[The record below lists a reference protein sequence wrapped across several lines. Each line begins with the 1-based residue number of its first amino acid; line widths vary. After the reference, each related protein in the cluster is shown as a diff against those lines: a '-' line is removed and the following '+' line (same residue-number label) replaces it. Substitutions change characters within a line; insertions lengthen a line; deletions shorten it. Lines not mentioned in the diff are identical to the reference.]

1 MIAYGPPYN
10 ERERHSGTFFIK
22 STSYCVNYL
31 KCLLVMLIYFY
42 SAGCWSYVGRTGNSQ
57 VINLGSAGCWT
68 QGIVAH
74 EIGKLFGLV
83 SVYSFFFYYYYYY
96 FPYVLSLSFCLLG
109 VFTGCFSCCFSYTF
123 FPFFVKICFYFYLYI
138 F

>member
-1 MIAYGPPYN
+1 MPPRN
-10 ERERHSGTFFIK
+10 
-22 STSYCVNYL
+22 VNL
-31 KCLLVMLIYFY
+31 FY

-83 SVYSFFFYYYYYY
+83 SVYSFFFYYYYY
-96 FPYVLSLSFCLLG
+96 FPCVLSLSFVCSGCLLVASRA
-109 VFTGCFSCCFSYTF
+109 VFLIHFSLFLLRSVFIFICIYFRNVISYKRLRTSSTDISKDLAKF
-123 FPFFVKICFYFYLYI
+123 
-138 F
+138 

>member
-1 MIAYGPPYN
+1 MPS
-10 ERERHSGTFFIK
+10 RD
-22 STSYCVNYL
+22 VNL
-31 KCLLVMLIYFY
+31 FY

-83 SVYSFFFYYYYYY
+83 SVYSFLLLLLLLLLFSLCFKFIVLSARGVYWLLLVLFFFYI
-96 FPYVLSLSFCLLG
+96 
-109 VFTGCFSCCFSYTF
+109 
-123 FPFFVKICFYFYLYI
+123 FPFFC
-138 F
+138 

>member
-1 MIAYGPPYN
+1 MPP
-10 ERERHSGTFFIK
+10 RD
-22 STSYCVNYL
+22 VNL
-31 KCLLVMLIYFY
+31 FY

-83 SVYSFFFYYYYYY
+83 SVYSFFFYYYYY

-109 VFTGCFSCCFSYTF
+109 VLTGCFSCCFSYTF
-123 FPFFVKICFYFYLYI
+123 FPFFVKPVCIYFRNVISYKRLRTSSTDI
-138 F
+138 SKDLAKF

>member
-1 MIAYGPPYN
+1 MPPRN
-10 ERERHSGTFFIK
+10 
-22 STSYCVNYL
+22 VNL
-31 KCLLVMLIYFY
+31 FY

-83 SVYSFFFYYYYYY
+83 SVYSFFFYYYYYC
-96 FPYVLSLSFCLLG
+96 FPCVLSSSFCLLG

-123 FPFFVKICFYFYLYI
+123 SLFLLRSVFIFICIYFRNVISYKRLRTSSTDI
-138 F
+138 SKDLAKF

>member
-1 MIAYGPPYN
+1 MPS
-10 ERERHSGTFFIK
+10 RD
-22 STSYCVNYL
+22 VNL
-31 KCLLVMLIYFY
+31 FY

-83 SVYSFFFYYYYYY
+83 SVYSFLLLLLLLLLLLFSLCFKVIVLSARGVYWLLLVLFFFYI
-96 FPYVLSLSFCLLG
+96 
-109 VFTGCFSCCFSYTF
+109 
-123 FPFFVKICFYFYLYI
+123 FPFFC
-138 F
+138 

>member
-1 MIAYGPPYN
+1 MPS
-10 ERERHSGTFFIK
+10 RD
-22 STSYCVNYL
+22 VNL
-31 KCLLVMLIYFY
+31 FY

-83 SVYSFFFYYYYYY
+83 SVYSFLLLLLLLLLLLFSLCFKFIVLSARGVYWLLLVLFFFYI
-96 FPYVLSLSFCLLG
+96 
-109 VFTGCFSCCFSYTF
+109 
-123 FPFFVKICFYFYLYI
+123 FPFFVKICFYLYLYI

>member
-1 MIAYGPPYN
+1 MPPRN
-10 ERERHSGTFFIK
+10 G
-22 STSYCVNYL
+22 NL
-31 KCLLVMLIYFY
+31 FY

-83 SVYSFFFYYYYYY
+83 SVYSFFFYYYYY
-96 FPYVLSLSFCLLG
+96 FPCVLSVSFCLLG
-109 VFTGCFSCCFSYTF
+109 VFTGCFSCCFSYIF

-138 F
+138 FRNVISYKRLRTSSADISKDLAKF